1 MTAEEARKL
10 IQPGVTLVATRDLS
24 ITGASEYDELEAGEM
39 IVVTA
44 VGRRDST
51 GFCGQVHK
59 KNGRILYEFD
69 QEDGRCAWSLSYF
82 ATLVADGVLWVFPPS
97 TAKEE
102 SVSDKIKKIVD
113 EVLK

>member
-10 IQPGVTLVATRDLS
+10 IQPGVTLVATRDSS
-24 ITGASEYDELEAGEM
+24 ITGALEAGEM

-51 GFCGQVHK
+51 DFCGRVHK

-69 QEDGRCAWSLSYF
+69 QEDGRCAWSLRAF
-82 ATLVADGVLWVFPPS
+82 AILVAQGSILVLP
-97 TAKEE
+97 KEE

-113 EVLK
+113 EVLQ